1 MGFFVVIFV
10 VFPVG
15 CTLKAQAFKALDNYF
30 EETEGF
36 DFPVIFFILI
46 CFSPTSPLLFLSGNV
61 KGGFN
66 IFFNSEQS

>member
-1 MGFFVVIFV
+1 LGFFVLIFVV

-36 DFPVIFFILI
+36 DFPVIFLVLI
-46 CFSPTSPLLFLSGNV
+46 CFSPTSPLSLSLW
-61 KGGFN
+61 KRKRW
-66 IFFNSEQS
+66 I